1 VELLDGACYLI
12 EDPKPNLSFRIVSE
26 LARRGTPGLC
36 ITRLHPGIARDRYRL
51 DGVRVVWLSDAP
63 GQDVVR
69 PNPIVSLSKEI
80 ESFVHAH
87 GDAVVLLDGVEYL
100 ISRNGFDSV
109 LMFVEHLN
117 EFFAR
122 TSATLLV
129 PLSPETLD
137 RKERAR
143 LERNLDVAEV
153 DSWQSELDARDWS
166 ERLGAR
172 TPE

>member
-1 VELLDGACYLI
+1 
-12 EDPKPNLSFRIVSE
+12 
-26 LARRGTPGLC
+26 
-36 ITRLHPGIARDRYRL
+36 
-51 DGVRVVWLSDAP
+51 
-63 GQDVVR
+63 
-69 PNPIVSLSKEI
+69 
-80 ESFVHAH
+80 
-87 GDAVVLLDGVEYL
+87 
-100 ISRNGFDSV
+100 
-109 LMFVEHLN
+109 MFVEHLN

-122 TSATLLV
+122 TSAKLLV